1 MGSRTLIY
9 SMSLY
14 RISKYVEVIGKSKK
28 EEEEEEEEERNLIK
42 LSIMHE
48 THTHTHTQ
56 MIITQ
61 CDSKDNKYIYIN

>member
-14 RISKYVEVIGKSKK
+14 RISEYVVVIGKSKK
-28 EEEEEEEEERNLIK
+28 EEEEKKKRNLIK

-48 THTHTHTQ
+48 IHTH
-56 MIITQ
+56 
-61 CDSKDNKYIYIN
+61 KW

>member
-14 RISKYVEVIGKSKK
+14 RISEYVAVIGKSKK
-28 EEEEEEEEERNLIK
+28 EEEEEEEEEERDLIK

-48 THTHTHTQ
+48 THTQ

-61 CDSKDNKYIYIN
+61 CDSKDNKYISLN

>member
-14 RISKYVEVIGKSKK
+14 RISEYVAVIGKSKEEEK
-28 EEEEEEEEERNLIK
+28 EEEERDLIK

-48 THTHTHTQ
+48 THTHT
-56 MIITQ
+56 
-61 CDSKDNKYIYIN
+61 